1 MNKDLTRQ
9 LLNVVGLV
17 FALVINALATTLPLN
32 GITTQQISD
41 TFPVLFTPA
50 GYVFS
55 IWGIIYLGLML
66 FTIFQALPSQREN
79 PRMRK
84 LGYLFLVS
92 NLLNAFWLMSF
103 HYLQFWLA
111 MILMVGLLIVLIRIY
126 LLLGI
131 GSGIVKLVEKWL
143 VNLPF
148 SIYLGWISVAT
159 IANAAQLLYS
169 IKWSGFGIAPEIW
182 TIIMLIAAVIISGFM
197 SFTRKDIGHALVLIW
212 AFIGIA
218 VKPALLPIVSNTA
231 WVAAGAVGVLLL
243 LGLLLKPGLVKS

>member
-1 MNKDLTRQ
+1 MNKDLSRQ
-9 LLNVVGLV
+9 LLNVIGLI

-41 TFPVLFTPA
+41 TFPVMFTPA

-55 IWGIIYLGLML
+55 IWGIIYLGLIA
-66 FTIFQALPSQREN
+66 FTIYQALPSQREN
-79 PRMRK
+79 PRLRI
-84 LGYLFLVS
+84 LGLLFLVS
-92 NLLNAFWLMSF
+92 NLLNAFWLVSF

-111 MILMVGLLIVLIRIY
+111 MILMIGLLVVLIRIY

-131 GSGIVKLVEKWL
+131 GREKVKPVERWL

-169 IKWSGFGIAPEIW
+169 LKWNGFGIGPEIW
-182 TIIMLIAAVIISGFM
+182 TIIMLAAAVLISGLM

-218 VKPALLPIVSNTA
+218 VKPFLLPIVANAA
-231 WVAAGAVGVLLL
+231 WVAAGVVGILLL
-243 LGLLLKPGLVKS
+243 LGLLLKPNAER